1 MGTFLTSCSS
11 QSHKPLLRWEE
22 LGVARGGSN
31 LATGY
36 LVSPLGGYRHSYLV
50 SPQGGYCLLGH
61 LVPLAHHHRQVVLLG
76 KLLEG
81 GDVVLHHSSSL
92 LRSQLPLESHST
104 LTT

>member
-31 LATGY
+31 LTTGY

-50 SPQGGYCLLGH
+50 SPQGAIVSLVTLSLWLITTDKWSCLANFWKAEMLSYTTAAAFSG
-61 LVPLAHHHRQVVLLG
+61 LSYRWSPI
-76 KLLEG
+76 
-81 GDVVLHHSSSL
+81 
-92 LRSQLPLESHST
+92 QL
-104 LTT
+104 

>member
-36 LVSPLGGYRHSYLV
+36 LVSPHGGYR
-50 SPQGGYCLLGH
+50 LLGH
-61 LVPLAHHHRQVVLLG
+61 LVPLTHHHRLVVLLG

-81 GDVVLHHSSSL
+81 GDLVLHHSSSL
-92 LRSQLPLESHST
+92 FRSQLPLTFHST
-104 LTT
+104 LV